1 MTGIEEETHDELG
14 SDAGYRMLFEA
25 SPVPTWV
32 YDAETLRFLA
42 VNDAAVRHY
51 GWSRAEF
58 LEMRITRSGRRPTSR
73 RCWRASAGA
82 RSAAGSRRSGS
93 TASATAR

>member
-1 MTGIEEETHDELG
+1 MRATACC
-14 SDAGYRMLFEA
+14 SRRAR
-25 SPVPTWV
+25 VPTWV

-58 LEMRITRSGRRPTSR
+58 LEMRITEIRPEADVEALLAEHPRR
-73 RCWRASAGA
+73 A
-82 RSAAGSRRSGS
+82 RSAAGSRDLAAP
-93 TASATAR
+93 ASATAR